1 MAVSAGSFNGQY
13 CEYEKM
19 YADIDWFSMMG
30 YDFHGN
36 WTGHAGHNAP
46 LYQAAGCSDG
56 SDDIGIKYLN
66 ITRSIPKEK
75 IVLGVPFYGKEFNAS
90 GLYQTRTGS
99 VVDILYNVIA
109 PRLMSS
115 SWEYFWD
122 DFSKVPYLLDTAN
135 TKFVTFDDTTSIRLK
150 CEYVLNNYLSG
161 IMIWALGQDLT
172 GNSQPLLETIGRSM
186 GLVTSIN
193 SGKEIIISDFLL
205 YDNYPNPFNPST
217 IIKFRIPKNSYVT
230 LTVIDMLGK
239 KIEKLVEKHMAS
251 GTYSIEFNAASL
263 SGGVY
268 FYSLTADEFIQ
279 TKKMIYLK

>member
-1 MAVSAGSFNGQY
+1 
-13 CEYEKM
+13 
-19 YADIDWFSMMG
+19 
-30 YDFHGN
+30 
-36 WTGHAGHNAP
+36 
-46 LYQAAGCSDG
+46 
-56 SDDIGIKYLN
+56 
-66 ITRSIPKEK
+66 
-75 IVLGVPFYGKEFNAS
+75 
-90 GLYQTRTGS
+90 
-99 VVDILYNVIA
+99 
-109 PRLMSS
+109 MSS
-115 SWEYFWD
+115 TSWEYCGD
-122 DFSKVPYLLDTAN
+122 DVSKGPYLLNTAH
-135 TKFVTFDDTTSIRLK
+135 TEFVSFDDTASIRLK
-150 CEYVLNNYLSG
+150 CEYVLNNQLAG
-161 IMIWALGQDLT
+161 AMIWAIGQDLT

-251 GTYSIEFNAASL
+251 GTYSIEFNASSL